1 MPTRCSLMTG
11 VHTPVHGC
19 IENGFSRYNHLPM
32 LTDLLD
38 GAGYHNIMVGKAH
51 MGPVPDSF
59 HVQRVTR
66 GEKSRDVD
74 DMYADFI
81 RARGYPRATVS
92 LEPNPVPED
101 LFMDAF
107 LATTAMEEMDQ
118 AIKQDKPFFCF
129 CSLYSPHGPIDPP
142 GRWASLYDDV
152 PLPPINYREGEIAGH
167 PAAQRALLGYAE
179 PGARSVDTVDEA
191 TIDKMRRL
199 YYGLAAYCDHQV
211 GRLVRYLDERRLR
224 ENTLVIF
231 TSDHGTQLMD
241 HGFSNKHNWYD
252 ESWRV
257 PLIVSQPGT
266 LPEGERRGFAIW
278 NDLTTTILAAA
289 GVSGSA
295 AQHMQGYDLYTPLRC
310 REPSP
315 RQYAAATLFKTAAV
329 ATRRWKLAYYFED
342 GRGQLFDRIA
352 DPQEQ
357 IDLYDSAAHRE
368 VRDRL
373 LVGLLAWYG
382 DTVDLHGLIER
393 SHRGGPIAR
402 RAVTHAKGISGLDAE
417 ERLNQVCRAVDG
429 LT

>member
-1 MPTRCSLMTG
+1 MTG

-19 IENGFSRYNHLPM
+19 IENGFSRYDHLPM

-38 GAGYHNIMVGKAH
+38 EAGYHNIMVGKAH

-59 HVQRVTR
+59 HVQRLTR

-74 DMYADFI
+74 DFYAESV
-81 RARGYPRATVS
+81 RARGYPRATAS

-101 LFMDAF
+101 AFMDAF
-107 LATTAMEEMDQ
+107 LATTAMEEMDR
-118 AIKQDKPFFCF
+118 AAKLSSPFFCF
-129 CSLYSPHGPIDPP
+129 CSLLSPHGPIDPP
-142 GRWASLYDDV
+142 GRWASLYDGLS
-152 PLPPINYREGEIAGH
+152 LPPVNYREGEIAGH
-167 PAAQRALLGYAE
+167 PPAQRRLLGYAE
-179 PGARSVDTVDEA
+179 PGARSAGTVDA
-191 TIDKMRRL
+191 GSIDRMRRL

-224 ENTLVIF
+224 EETLVIF

-241 HGFSNKHNWYD
+241 HGFTDKHNWYD

-278 NDLTTTILAAA
+278 NDLATTILGAA
-289 GVSGSA
+289 GVPREA
-295 AQHMQGYDLYTPLRC
+295 YRHMQGYDLYAPLC
-310 REPSP
+310 RGQGSP
-315 RQYAAATLFKTAAV
+315 RGYAAATLFKSAAV
-329 ATRRWKLAYYFED
+329 ATRRWKLTYYFED

-357 IDLYDSAAHRE
+357 VDLYDVATPPGVAHRE

-382 DTVDLHGLIER
+382 DTIDLHGLIAR

-402 RAVTHAKGISGLDAE
+402 RAVAHMKGLSGLDAE
-417 ERLNQVCRAVDG
+417 ERLDQICRAVDG
-429 LT
+429 LE